1 MAIAARV
8 EQLAR
13 EIAKDLPVPDPLII
27 GLLTG
32 SFIFIADLVRA
43 LARLNVESRI
53 DFMAVSHYGS
63 ATESSGLVK
72 IVKDVTLDVSGQSVL
87 LVDDILDTGRSLSLA
102 RDLVRAGEPV
112 PGPGRPGSYD
122 GGSIHRVLCFV
133 TPSPPTYHE
142 LSGAVRRAAFHVAPA
157 HLRPPR
163 QAESAGSPDQCRLR
177 RL

>member
-102 RDLVRAGEPV
+102 RGRLEAR
-112 PGPGRPGSYD
+112 GPSWLRTC
-122 GGSIHRVLCFV
+122 VLLDK
-133 TPSPPTYHE
+133 PS
-142 LSGAVRRAAFHVAPA
+142 RRAVPINADYVGFEVPDVWVIGYGLDAAGKGRALPHVAAVEP
-157 HLRPPR
+157 
-163 QAESAGSPDQCRLR
+163 EG
-177 RL
+177 